1 MLASQAA
8 TSVISRAAATCCRS
22 LSSTSSTFSNK
33 HKSVVWED
41 NVAHSAFDPE
51 LALPPYD
58 KRFTE
63 VTMEKFDSYGDR
75 VAVLD
80 GISEEERTF
89 ADIKRDVE
97 GVAKGLSRMGIGSGD
112 TVGIFTPN
120 HVDFF
125 AAFHG
130 AAKLG
135 ATVTPLNPLYT
146 SHEITQQLSG
156 SRAKAVISHS
166 ACFDTAAAASKELPL
181 LEHLVQIDGD
191 STPEGVIALSALKAT
206 EGDDLPPTPV
216 PGNATVCLPYSSGTT
231 GLPKGT
237 MLSHDNLVV
246 NLLQCDY
253 VDGRFWEAGKDV
265 IISPLPFFHIYGFMY
280 SVHIAAHNGCTLVT
294 MPRFDMEVFCKLV
307 QNHKAT
313 RAHLVPP
320 ITLGL
325 AKSPIVDNY
334 DLSSLKMITSAAAPL
349 GAEIETAARNRL
361 GNKVNIKQAW
371 GMSELSPLGTC
382 VPDDALKDNSGTV
395 GPPCAH
401 TSIKV
406 INLDTGEALPAG
418 EEGELCVK
426 GPQVMQGYLDLPE
439 KTAECLTDDGWLLTG
454 DIAKIDED
462 GYVYITDRLK
472 ELIKYKGFQVAPA
485 ELEEVLCSHPG
496 VADATVIPVPDDE
509 AGELPRAY
517 VVRKSDTVTQE
528 SVLDYVAD
536 RVAPHKKI
544 RGGIVFIEAIP
555 KTASGK
561 ILRREIVAIDREE

>member
-1 MLASQAA
+1 MMITVASRRAGTATAAARGLASLA
-8 TSVISRAAATCCRS
+8 SAAAPPAPAVT
-22 LSSTSSTFSNK
+22 
-33 HKSVVWED
+33 WEG
-41 NVAHSAFDPE
+41 NVAHSAFDSE
-51 LALPPYD
+51 LPLPPYAA
-58 KRFTE
+58 RFTE
-63 VTMEKFDSYGDR
+63 TVMRDFASHGDR

-80 GISEEERTF
+80 GISGEARTF
-89 ADIKRDVE
+89 DDLSRDVE
-97 GVAKGLSRMGIGSGD
+97 GVARGLSGLGVGAGD
-112 TVGIFTPN
+112 TVGLFTPN

-146 SHEITQQLSG
+146 SHEIAQQLQG
-156 SRAKAVISHS
+156 SRAKCLVAHS
-166 ACFDTAAAASKELPL
+166 ACFDTARTACADLPL
-181 LEHLVQIDGD
+181 MERLVQMDGER
-191 STPEGVIALSALKAT
+191 PLEGADATLHALKRT
-206 EGDDLPPTPV
+206 EGADLPATPV
-216 PGNATVCLPYSSGTT
+216 ASDATACLPYSSGTT

-237 MLSHDNLVV
+237 MLTHDNLVV

-294 MPRFDMEVFCKLV
+294 MPRFDMEVFCQLV
-307 QNHKAT
+307 ETHKAT

-325 AKSPIVDNY
+325 AKSPLVDQY

-349 GAEIETAARNRL
+349 GAEIETAARDRL
-361 GNKVNIKQAW
+361 GHGVSIKQAW

-382 VPDDALKDNSGTV
+382 VPDDALKNNSGTV

-406 INLDTGEALPAG
+406 VDLETGEALPQG
-418 EEGELCVK
+418 EEGEFCVK
-426 GPQVMQGYLDLPE
+426 GPQVMQGYLDLPD
-439 KTAECLTDDGWLLTG
+439 KTRECLTEDGWLMTG
-454 DIAKIDED
+454 DIAKIDAD

-496 VADATVIPVPDDE
+496 VADATVIPVEDDE

-517 VVRKSDTVTQE
+517 VVRKTDDVTE
-528 SVLDYVAD
+528 DSVSAFVAE
-536 RVAPHKKI
+536 RVAPHKKL
-544 RGGIVFIEAIP
+544 RGGVVFIDAIP

-561 ILRREIVAIDREE
+561 ILRREVVAMDRGE